1 MYLQTITTL
10 LDILD
15 KQAKTKKE
23 EKSTFH
29 WFTFISLPTFPPT
42 YINMFWPSLSK
53 GCFKVGSSIL
63 L

>member
-10 LDILD
+10 LDILY
-15 KQAKTKKE
+15 KQAKKKE
-23 EKSTFH
+23 EKNSFH
-29 WFTFISLPTFPPT
+29 WFTYISLPTFPPT

-53 GCFKVGSSIL
+53 GYFKVGCSIL